1 MKCNMACMHWSAA
14 TPYYVNVSDLTL
26 IYPHYHKN
34 VTNCQQNN
42 LSWKL
47 TFIFKQ
53 MMPRSLSPLASWLLS
68 LCTHLTTLSTSFIF
82 PGQVAPRQREAVQP
96 PEMRIT
102 DRTIMLIKLEI
113 IWFWMLLYFVDDGLN
128 QLPMVQGQSAD
139 RPTAHDSPP
148 AAQPTRPPGLPAWKN
163 RKKSINTPS
172 AHAYNTLYTT
182 CAKHMRSWEEMGRIL
197 HYIMYYVCMLYVYYI
212 RKGIFLFSS
221 SS

>member
-1 MKCNMACMHWSAA
+1 MQHGMHALISSNSLLCECLRLDSNPSSLSQIYNKLSTKQLVMK
-14 TPYYVNVSDLTL
+14 VN
-26 IYPHYHKN
+26 IHFQ
-34 VTNCQQNN
+34 TNDAS
-42 LSWKL
+42 L
-47 TFIFKQ
+47 
-53 MMPRSLSPLASWLLS
+53 SLSPLASWLLS

-82 PGQVAPRQREAVQP
+82 PGQVAPRQREAAQP
-96 PEMRIT
+96 AEMRIT

-182 CAKHMRSWEEMGRIL
+182 CAKHMRSWEEMGRI
-197 HYIMYYVCMLYVYYI
+197 
-212 RKGIFLFSS
+212 
-221 SS
+221 